1 MGLDVAGIL
10 TLMLTVIGVG
20 VTIGGLTFAAIRK
33 LTAEMKEFR
42 AALGD
47 LQEGLRGEI
56 HTVRDELRGEI
67 HAVRDELRIEIH
79 AVRDK
84 LDQDVAALRG
94 EIRSVRDE
102 LRGEIQTVREELRGE
117 IAGVRTE
124 LRAVEGRQTDRVA
137 RLEDKVFRV
146 PLPDSAADPA
156 VGPA

>member
-56 HTVRDELRGEI
+56 H
-67 HAVRDELRIEIH
+67 A
-79 AVRDK
+79 
-84 LDQDVAALRG
+84 
-94 EIRSVRDE
+94 VRDE
-102 LRGEIQTVREELRGE
+102 LRGEIQTVRDELRGE

>member
-56 HTVRDELRGEI
+56 H
-67 HAVRDELRIEIH
+67 AVRDE
-79 AVRDK
+79 
-84 LDQDVAALRG
+84 LRG

-102 LRGEIQTVREELRGE
+102 LRGEIQTVRDELRGE

-124 LRAVEGRQTDRVA
+124 LRAIEGRQTDRVA